1 MKFRLVF
8 GIAFSPL
15 LFLMRERLSLML
27 ACSVVFRFLWQKLE
41 ISLNLPFD
49 PIAGRESES
58 MTHIIET
65 NQLTRS
71 FNGLMAVDKL
81 DITVESGEIFGL
93 LGPNGAGKTTTI
105 SMLCT
110 MLKPTSGSAKV
121 NGFDIVK
128 EATQVRKSIGI
139 VFQDPSIDDRLTG
152 RENLYMHANLY
163 GVPAS
168 EQKDRIDRIL
178 KLVELDDRANDLMR
192 TYSGGM
198 RRRLELGRGLI
209 HYPKVLFLDEPTL
222 GLDPQTRDRIWTYI
236 RELKKTHDITIVL
249 TTHYMDEADRLSD
262 RIGIM
267 DHGKIIALDTPPKL
281 KETLEGDVIMIKAN
295 SLDALSALVAEKMGL
310 TKTSIID
317 GTLEITVHQGK
328 TVMPRIMEL
337 ATQNK
342 IFIDSILL
350 REPNLEDVFLHYTGK
365 MIRADSGREL
375 HGMSAIQ
382 RRKIR

>member
-1 MKFRLVF
+1 M
-8 GIAFSPL
+8 P
-15 LFLMRERLSLML
+15 
-27 ACSVVFRFLWQKLE
+27 
-41 ISLNLPFD
+41 NL
-49 PIAGRESES
+49 
-58 MTHIIET
+58 IET
-65 NQLTRS
+65 SQLTKS
-71 FNGLMAVDKL
+71 FNGLTAVDNL

-110 MLKPTSGSAKV
+110 ILKPTSGSAKV

-152 RENLYMHANLY
+152 RENLFMHANLY
-163 GVPAS
+163 GVPPG
-168 EQKDRIDRIL
+168 EQRERIDRIL
-178 KLVELDDRANDLMR
+178 RLVELEERGDDLMR

-198 RRRLELGRGLI
+198 RRRLELGRGLL
-209 HYPKVLFLDEPTL
+209 HYPKVLFLDEPTV
-222 GLDPQTRDRIWTYI
+222 GLDPQTRDHIWTYI
-236 RELKKTHDITIVL
+236 RELKKAHDITIVL

-267 DHGKIIALDTPPKL
+267 DHGKIIALDKPQRL
-281 KETLEGDVIMIKAN
+281 KETLEGDVVMIKSPN
-295 SLDALSALVAEKMGL
+295 LDALTALMAENIEL
-310 TKTSIID
+310 NQTRVVD
-317 GTLEITVHQGK
+317 DTLEVTVRQGK

-337 ATQNK
+337 AIHNN
-342 IFIDSILL
+342 IVIDSISL
-350 REPNLEDVFLHYTGK
+350 REPNLEDVFLHYTGR

-375 HGMSAIQ
+375 HGFSAIQ

>member
-1 MKFRLVF
+1 MPFVSK
-8 GIAFSPL
+8 L
-15 LFLMRERLSLML
+15 LT
-27 ACSVVFRFLWQKLE
+27 VTK
-41 ISLNLPFD
+41 
-49 PIAGRESES
+49 S
-58 MTHIIET
+58 MANVIET

-71 FNGLMAVDKL
+71 FNSLTAVDKL

-110 MLKPTSGSAKV
+110 ILKPTSGTAKV

-139 VFQDPSIDDRLTG
+139 VFQDPSVDDRLTG

-168 EQKDRIDRIL
+168 DQKSRIDNVL
-178 KLVELDDRANDLMR
+178 KLVELEDRADDLLR

-198 RRRLELGRGLI
+198 RRRLELARGLI
-209 HYPKVLFLDEPTL
+209 HYPKVLFLDEPTI
-222 GLDPQTRDRIWTYI
+222 GLDPQTRDHVWRYI
-236 RELKKTHDITIVL
+236 RELKEAHDITVVL

-262 RIGIM
+262 RIAIM
-267 DHGKIIALDTPPKL
+267 DYGKIIVLDTSAKL
-281 KETLEGDVIMIKAN
+281 KETLEGDVIIVKASN
-295 SLDALSALVAEKMGL
+295 LDALFSLITEKMGL
-310 TKTSIID
+310 QKTRIVN
-317 GTLEITVHQGK
+317 GTIEITVRNGEG
-328 TVMPRIMEL
+328 MLPRIVET

-342 IFIDSILL
+342 IYVESISL
-350 REPNLEDVFLHYTGK
+350 REPNLEDVFLHYTGR
-365 MIRADSGREL
+365 MIRADGGREP
-375 HGMSAIQ
+375 HGIAAIQ